1 VDGPLEGWKVL
12 SKSSGVCRYSRKG
25 KRVQQCRMGVSSSS
39 SSGGDRLDGVHAT
52 SRVVTRVRVSGSAFV
67 NIMSSL

>member
-39 SSGGDRLDGVHAT
+39 SSGGDRLHAT
-52 SRVVTRVRVSGSAFV
+52 SRVVTRVRVSGSASV
-67 NIMSSL
+67 DIMSSL